1 MDLAALAAR
10 YGVAT
15 EYFDARGARRL
26 VSEEALR
33 LVIEALAGPH
43 DPEALEV
50 SAPCPLIA
58 RDGDSRTIQ
67 TGLHGGAT
75 WTLSA
80 DSGDDAHGV
89 LADGELH
96 LPADAAHGRYRLNI
110 SDQRSP
116 GSIQTS
122 VLVTP
127 RRAYQLDH
135 LGDKRI
141 WVLAVQLYAV
151 RSRRNWGHGDF
162 TDLLELLR
170 IASEHGAA
178 GIGLNP
184 LHALFD
190 DRPEQ
195 ASPYSPNSRLF
206 LNPLY
211 IDIEAVAEFPA
222 IAMDELDADLAA
234 ARDAGMVDYTRVA
247 RVKLACLR
255 MMHAAFRSS
264 RDSRRDEDFA
274 AFLRERGEALTRFAA
289 FETLRRRNAKVWW
302 AWDSPWREGDAAALD
317 RLRSEAGEEMEFYE
331 YVQWVADSQLAA
343 CRTEAQRLGLGVGL
357 YIDLAVG
364 VDPGGADAW
373 ADQDSV
379 MKKVE
384 VGAPPD
390 LLNTVGQAW
399 GLAAFNPLALEASAF
414 QPFSEL
420 LTAAMRHAGAIRLD
434 HVLGLYRLWL
444 IPFGLGAANG
454 AYVRFPLQALL
465 ATVAMESVRHKC
477 LVIGEDLGTVPGD
490 LRETLADWGIWS
502 YQVMLFERWDDGSF
516 KQPHQYK
523 ADALITFSTHDL
535 PTLTGWTS
543 SHDLRVKWGMGL
555 DPGESEEARENAR
568 AGIRHA
574 LREQGIGQ
582 GEITLDEIIRFL
594 ARAPSRL
601 LVVEIDDVLGLEDQP
616 NVPGTML
623 EHPNWRRRLP
633 VALEDFRL
641 HEGLQRLQHLLA
653 QEGRN
658 QISESA

>member
-1 MDLAALAAR
+1 MNLAALAAQ

-15 EYFDARGARRL
+15 EYFDIRGECRL

-33 LVIEALAGPH
+33 LVIEALSGPG
-43 DPEALEV
+43 PK
-50 SAPCPLIA
+50 APHENIHGPLT
-58 RDGDSRTIQ
+58 S
-67 TGLHGGAT
+67 
-75 WTLSA
+75 LS
-80 DSGDDAHGV
+80 
-89 LADGELH
+89 
-96 LPADAAHGRYRLNI
+96 
-110 SDQRSP
+110 
-116 GSIQTS
+116 
-122 VLVTP
+122 VTP

-135 LGDKRI
+135 LGHQRI

-170 IASEHGAA
+170 IASENGAA
-178 GIGLNP
+178 GVGLNP

-211 IDIEAVAEFPA
+211 IDIEAVSEFSSVQC
-222 IAMDELDADLAA
+222 ADLEADLTA
-234 ARDAGMVDYTRVA
+234 AREADMVDYTRVA
-247 RVKLACLR
+247 RVKIACLR
-255 MMHAAFRSS
+255 MMHDVFRSK
-264 RDSRRDEDFA
+264 RNAKRKNDFA
-274 AFLRERGEALTRFAA
+274 AFRRERGEALTRFAA
-289 FETLRRRNAKVWW
+289 FETLRRRNANVWW
-302 AWDSPWREGDAAALD
+302 EWNSPWREGSPAALE
-317 RLRSEAGEEMEFYE
+317 RMRAEAGDEMEFYE
-331 YVQWVADSQLAA
+331 YVQWIADSQLAA
-343 CRTEAQRLGLGVGL
+343 CRTEAERLGLGVGL

-373 ADQDSV
+373 ADQDSI

-390 LLNTVGQAW
+390 LLNTAGQAW
-399 GLAAFNPLALEASAF
+399 GLAAFNPRALEATACR
-414 QPFSEL
+414 PFADL

-454 AYVRFPLQALL
+454 AYVLFPLQALL
-465 ATVAMESVRHKC
+465 ATIALESMRHKC

-490 LRETLADWGIWS
+490 LRATLADWGIWS

-516 KQPHQYK
+516 KHPQDYK

-543 SHDLRVKWGMGL
+543 SHDLRVKWGLGL
-555 DPGESEEARENAR
+555 DPGESEEAREDAR
-568 AGIRHA
+568 ARIRHA
-574 LREQGIGQ
+574 LREQNIGA
-582 GEITLDEIIRFL
+582 GEITLTEIIRFL
-594 ARAPSRL
+594 ARSPSRL
-601 LVVEIDDVLGLEDQP
+601 LVVEIDDVLDLEDQP
-616 NVPGTML
+616 NIPGTML

-633 VALEDFRL
+633 VALEDFRY
-641 HEGLQRLQHLLA
+641 HPGLRQVRDVLA
-653 QEGRN
+653 EEGRN
-658 QISESA
+658 QRPSRRPPAEGSSG